1 MTRADILLVEDQTS
15 LARTYQGFL
24 RDEPYTLRHV
34 ETGREALDAVQ
45 AKPAAILLDL
55 KLPDADGLD
64 ILRQLRGR
72 GLTMPVVVITAHG
85 SMQTAIEAM
94 RAGATDFLVKP
105 FQAERLKV
113 TLNNALKQQ
122 ELEVAVQT
130 YRDEIDRHHFQGFIG
145 SSLKMQAVYRAIEA
159 AASSK
164 ATVFLTGESGTGK
177 EVAARGVH
185 DLSGRKGAFVPLN
198 CGAIPHDLM
207 ESEIF
212 GHVKGAFTGALAE
225 REGAA
230 RLAHGGTF
238 FLDEVCEME
247 LPLQT
252 KLLRFLQTGQFT
264 KVGGSGLEE
273 VDVRIVCATN
283 RDPRSEVQQGRF
295 REDLFYRL
303 HVIPIELP
311 PLRERGDDVVEIAEV
326 FFQVFAEQEKRKFDH
341 LTEAAHAA
349 LKRHPWPGNVREL
362 QNVVRHTIVMHPE
375 PVIDAE
381 MLEAL
386 NNPALSSPASPQP
399 TMPSPVA
406 SGQEAPRP
414 AGPTPRPL
422 NELAG
427 HIRPLADV
435 ERDAI
440 EQALGLCN
448 GDVRKA
454 AVFLEIAP
462 ATIYRK
468 LKSWGIDPRQA

>member
-1 MTRADILLVEDQTS
+1 MSVAEILLVEDQTA

-24 RDEPYTLRHV
+24 RQEPYRLRHV
-34 ETGREALDAVQ
+34 ETGRMALEAIEDH
-45 AKPAAILLDL
+45 PAAILLDL

-64 ILRQLRGR
+64 ILRTIRER

-85 SMQTAIEAM
+85 SMQTAIDAM

-113 TLNNALKQQ
+113 TLKNALERQ
-122 ELEVAVQT
+122 ELEVVVQT

-145 SSLKMQAVYRAIEA
+145 SSLKMQAVYRSIES

-177 EVAARGVH
+177 EVAAKAIH
-185 DLSGRKGAFVPLN
+185 DLSGRKGAFIPLN

-225 REGAA
+225 RDGAA
-230 RLAHGGTF
+230 RQAHGGTF
-238 FLDEVCEME
+238 FLDEICEME
-247 LPLQT
+247 LQLQT

-264 KVGGSGLEE
+264 KVGGSAMEE

-283 RDPRSEVQQGRF
+283 RDPRTEVREGRF

-303 HVIPIELP
+303 HVIPIDLP
-311 PLRERGDDVVEIAEV
+311 PLRERSDDVVEIAHE
-326 FFQVFAEQEKRKFDH
+326 FFRLFSEQEKRPFDH
-341 LTEAAHAA
+341 LTDEAALA
-349 LKRHPWPGNVREL
+349 LKRHAWPGNVREL
-362 QNVVRHTIVMHPE
+362 QNVVRHTIVMHQE
-375 PVIDAE
+375 AVIDAD
-381 MLEAL
+381 MLDAL
-386 NNPALSSPASPQP
+386 EHVSVAPGPAHQHVQPPRALDQLASQ
-399 TMPSPVA
+399 
-406 SGQEAPRP
+406 
-414 AGPTPRPL
+414 
-422 NELAG
+422 
-427 HIRPLADV
+427 IRPLAEV
-435 ERDAI
+435 ERETI
-440 EQALGLCN
+440 ERALGLCD

-468 LKSWGIDPRQA
+468 LKNWDLDSKRV

>member
-1 MTRADILLVEDQTS
+1 MTASEILLVEDQTA

-24 RDEPYTLRHV
+24 RHEPYTLRHV
-34 ETGREALDAVQ
+34 ETGKMALKAVDDR
-45 AKPAAILLDL
+45 PAAILLDL

-64 ILRQLRGR
+64 ILRIIRER

-85 SMQTAIEAM
+85 SMQTAIDAM

-113 TLNNALKQQ
+113 TLNNALERQ
-122 ELEVAVQT
+122 ELEVVVRT
-130 YRDEIDRHHFQGFIG
+130 YRDEIDRHHFEGFIG
-145 SSLKMQAVYRAIEA
+145 SSLKMQAVYRSIES

-177 EVAARGVH
+177 EVAARAVH
-185 DLSGRKGAFVPLN
+185 DLSGRKGAFIPLN

-238 FLDEVCEME
+238 FLDEICEMD
-247 LPLQT
+247 LQLQT
-252 KLLRFLQTGQFT
+252 KLLRFLQTGQFA

-283 RDPRSEVQQGRF
+283 RDPRAEVQKGRF
-295 REDLFYRL
+295 REDLYYRL

-311 PLRERGDDVVEIAEV
+311 PLRERGDDVIEIANEL
-326 FFQVFAEQEKRKFDH
+326 FRAFSEQERCAFDH
-341 LTEAAHAA
+341 LTEEACSALRRHA
-349 LKRHPWPGNVREL
+349 WPGNVREL
-362 QNVVRHTIVMHPE
+362 QNVVRHAIVMHQA
-375 PVIDAE
+375 PVIDAA
-381 MLEAL
+381 MLGALERRALPPVVADRQAEARNGL
-386 NNPALSSPASPQP
+386 DQ
-399 TMPSPVA
+399 
-406 SGQEAPRP
+406 
-414 AGPTPRPL
+414 
-422 NELAG
+422 LA
-427 HIRPLADV
+427 HQIRPLAEI
-435 ERDAI
+435 ERETI
-440 EQALGLCN
+440 ERALGLCK

-468 LKSWGIDPRQA
+468 LKSWGVDPKRV